1 MKITIQIDLQIEKED
16 PGYKDVEKAL
26 YEILLNRKLV
36 YTKISPPNPRYWDTY
51 KVKDDDIRDD

>member
-36 YTKISPPNPRYWDTY
+36 YTKISPSNPGYWDKY

>member
-1 MKITIQIDLQIEKED
+1 MITIQIDLQIEKED
-16 PGYKDVEKAL
+16 PTYKEVEQHL

-36 YTKISPPNPRYWDTY
+36 YKSIRPGDPGYWDTY

>member
-16 PGYKDVEKAL
+16 FGYKDVEKAL

-36 YTKISPPNPRYWDTY
+36 YTKIGPPNPGYWNKH
-51 KVKDDDIRDD
+51 KVNDDDEE

>member
-1 MKITIQIDLQIEKED
+1 MITIQIDLQKEKED

-36 YTKISPPNPRYWDTY
+36 YTKIGPPNPGYW
-51 KVKDDDIRDD
+51 KKFKRKDNYEE